1 MTPNEEAAERLRE
14 FTRDWSVPEK
24 RVVEDVIAGRATAM
38 AQRHDRRRDP
48 GRPWRT
54 K

>member
-1 MTPNEEAAERLRE
+1 MTDQNADDRLRE

-24 RVVEDVIAGRATAM
+24 LVVEDVIAGRATAM
-38 AQRHDRRRDP
+38 APRLDRRRDS